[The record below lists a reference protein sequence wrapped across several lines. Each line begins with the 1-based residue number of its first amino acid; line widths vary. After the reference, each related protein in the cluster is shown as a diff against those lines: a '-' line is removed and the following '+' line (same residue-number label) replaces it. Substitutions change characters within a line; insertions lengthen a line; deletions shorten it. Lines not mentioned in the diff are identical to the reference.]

1 MFGRVFG
8 ARGRWGKRSRLAQ
21 VDLYTRGSLY
31 VMVWL
36 IPPYTLFLL
45 AATASRGLGGAVEN
59 GAAVLLALVAPAQ
72 AVSAVRLLR
81 RGIDQYR
88 GLGTVPRGETVAGAA
103 LMTAALV
110 PVAVLAAGDA
120 LGDDGLPVLLASLTV
135 IPFLAPYALLAPL
148 RTVVLVEAGW
158 VAAVLAGFAAAG
170 ADRPLLAGTA
180 LGLVFSCSWSAFTVR
195 CSAWMLA
202 VMYELEESRTV
213 QARLAV
219 AEERLRFARDM
230 HDVMGRNLAVIA
242 LKSEL
247 AAQLTRR
254 GSAAAVDQMVE
265 VQRIA
270 QESQREVR
278 EVVRGYRE
286 ADLHTELVG
295 AGAVL
300 RSAGID
306 CRIDD
311 RHPGGLSPEARSA
324 LGWVVREGTTNV
336 LRHAEARHCAI
347 RVRPGRAPDGG
358 RTTVL
363 VMENDGVPDGGPG
376 GPPRPDGGGPG
387 TVPGANGGA
396 GSGLAGLRQRLA
408 EAGGTVTAGP
418 LAGCGFRLTAEVPDG
433 VTAPGGPETGAAA
446 GTGTGADT
454 EAGVRSVDGESSG
467 RPPAGT
473 GPGRTW
479 SFRLRADRRRPRW
492 DGRGT
497 EGTR

>member
-1 MFGRVFG
+1 
-8 ARGRWGKRSRLAQ
+8 
-21 VDLYTRGSLY
+21 
-31 VMVWL
+31 
-36 IPPYTLFLL
+36 
-45 AATASRGLGGAVEN
+45 
-59 GAAVLLALVAPAQ
+59 
-72 AVSAVRLLR
+72 
-81 RGIDQYR
+81 
-88 GLGTVPRGETVAGAA
+88 
-103 LMTAALV
+103 
-110 PVAVLAAGDA
+110 
-120 LGDDGLPVLLASLTV
+120 
-135 IPFLAPYALLAPL
+135 
-148 RTVVLVEAGW
+148 
-158 VAAVLAGFAAAG
+158 
-170 ADRPLLAGTA
+170 
-180 LGLVFSCSWSAFTVR
+180 
-195 CSAWMLA
+195 
-202 VMYELEESRTV
+202 MYELEESRTV

-230 HDVMGRNLAVIA
+230 HDVMGRNLAVVA

-247 AAQLTRR
+247 AAQLSRR

-311 RHPGGLSPEARSA
+311 RHPGGLSPAARSA

-376 GPPRPDGGGPG
+376 GPPRPDGGH
-387 TVPGANGGA
+387 TDTSAGADGGA

-433 VTAPGGPETGAAA
+433 VTAPGGSETGAAA
-446 GTGTGADT
+446 GTGAGADT
-454 EAGVRSVDGESSG
+454 EAGVRGVHGDSSA
-467 RPPAGT
+467 RTPAGT
-473 GPGRTW
+473 GGPGRTW
-479 SFRLRADRRRPRW
+479 PSRLRVGRRQTRW
-492 DGRGT
+492 DGQGT
-497 EGTR
+497 EGAR

>member
-1 MFGRVFG
+1 MFGP
-8 ARGRWGKRSRLAQ
+8 RGRWGKRSRIAQ

-31 VMVWL
+31 VMIWL
-36 IPPYTLFLL
+36 IPPYMLFML
-45 AATASRGLGGAVEN
+45 AATASKGLGGAVEN
-59 GAAVLLALVAPAQ
+59 GAAVLLALLAPAQ

-88 GLGTVPRGETVAGAA
+88 GRSAVPRRETVAGAA

-110 PVAVLAAGDA
+110 PVAVLAAGEA
-120 LGDDGLPVLLASLTV
+120 LGDEGLPVLLASLTV

-158 VAAVLAGFAAAG
+158 LAAVLAGFAVAG
-170 ADRPLLAGTA
+170 VDRPLLAGTA
-180 LGLVFSCSWSAFTVR
+180 LGLVFSCAWSVFTVR
-195 CSAWMLA
+195 CSVWMLA

-311 RHPGGLSPEARSA
+311 RHPGGLSPAARSA

-336 LRHAEARHCAI
+336 LRHAEARSCAI

-376 GPPRPDGGGPG
+376 GPPRPDGGHPD
-387 TVPGANGGA
+387 TSAGANGGA
-396 GSGLAGLRQRLA
+396 GSGLALV
-408 EAGGTVTAGP
+408 E
-418 LAGCGFRLTAEVPDG
+418 
-433 VTAPGGPETGAAA
+433 
-446 GTGTGADT
+446 
-454 EAGVRSVDGESSG
+454 
-467 RPPAGT
+467 
-473 GPGRTW
+473 
-479 SFRLRADRRRPRW
+479 
-492 DGRGT
+492 
-497 EGTR
+497 